1 MKCKYWDAGWC
12 YAPKDVKTNA
22 TQGGCFEPEYC
33 PYITE
38 NKKMLDE
45 DKLVR
50 EIKELELEIKSG
62 KQTLSVAQHMLER
75 KQQQLKEINDLQN
88 KLETKNW
95 KVDTMN
101 AIYPMLEVIDENTVK
116 IEGVEYKKVE
126 EQKPQTLLE
135 YLNSFRMVNA
145 EGVCNIV
152 RSWLIDHTVI
162 ETEDAEKVTFTILK
176 EQLQT
181 TK

>member
-1 MKCKYWDAGWC
+1 M
-12 YAPKDVKTNA
+12 
-22 TQGGCFEPEYC
+22 
-33 PYITE
+33 TE
-38 NKKMLDE
+38 KEHLE
-45 DKLVR
+45 C

-135 YLNSFRMVNA
+135 YLNSFRMINA

-152 RSWLIDHTVI
+152 RSWLIYHTVI

>member
-1 MKCKYWDAGWC
+1 MTTK
-12 YAPKDVKTNA
+12 KDLE
-22 TQGGCFEPEYC
+22 C
-33 PYITE
+33 
-38 NKKMLDE
+38 
-45 DKLVR
+45 

-62 KQTLSVAQHMLER
+62 KQTLSVVQHMLER
-75 KQQQLKEINDLQN
+75 KQQLLKEMNDAHRNTNEAVENKQKEHLVSDLQS
-88 KLETKNW
+88 KNW
-95 KVDTMN
+95 YVNMREFR
-101 AIYPMLEVIDENTVK
+101 YPMLEVIDENTVK

-126 EQKPQTLLE
+126 EPKPPTLFE
-135 YLNSFRMVNA
+135 YLNSFRMINA

-181 TK
+181 PK